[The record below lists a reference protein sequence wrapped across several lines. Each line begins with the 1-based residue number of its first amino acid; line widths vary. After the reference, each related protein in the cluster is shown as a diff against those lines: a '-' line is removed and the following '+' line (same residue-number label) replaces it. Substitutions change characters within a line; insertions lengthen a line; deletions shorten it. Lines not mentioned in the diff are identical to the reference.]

1 MLNLIF
7 VYELHQGG
15 LKKRRMSDSFS
26 QRTRSQES
34 RAAIQRLYIAMRHLF
49 IRGNYKPLGLSGEA
63 MIEAMMQ
70 LRPEI
75 YGSIADPERV
85 ELNGLLY
92 IFERLPRGIEECRYI
107 KLIAREGFEDSHFK
121 AIVPSKRRRN
131 CYRIDQDEMYI
142 EMTRGR
148 SDIYDVL
155 THLTFLYIESEK
167 IRRNSLDSKGNKK
180 REWLMLADI
189 VKREEEQEGFNE
201 EVAYTYL
208 SVILGCSY
216 KETVEACTRFRQSK
230 EVNSLFHIVHWL
242 GMRSMDEHFEKLDRE
257 ISFSPTLREK
267 IGHHIY
273 GEAWANSIKSYLR
286 EKNLINRRI
295 HIISSNLHSVM
306 NTLYAQQALKETY
319 PDSSLFSIAEL
330 LSQPDKEELRRRVK
344 MHALDN
350 GMHQIDDIS
359 GTNIS
364 VQIFDLAYIS
374 FEGLPEEI
382 KPAGAEPW
390 KEAPVL
396 VVMDYAFGEQAYESM
411 DELLKPDEANT
422 DAYSFEVDSISI
434 MGKAGALKGNK
445 GDLLIPTA
453 HVFEGTADNYPID
466 NALQAADFEDKG
478 LAVFSGPMI
487 TVLGTSLQNRDI
499 LDYFMRSSWR
509 AVGLEMEGAHYQ
521 KAIQAGARIRKSIR
535 PDVVIR
541 YAYYA
546 SDNPLISGQ
555 TLASGSLGLDGVKPT
570 YLITQKILE
579 QIISGVSVSV
589 SGSGQ

>member
-1 MLNLIF
+1 MAEN
-7 VYELHQGG
+7 Y
-15 LKKRRMSDSFS
+15 S
-26 QRTRSQES
+26 QRTRAQES

-63 MIEAMMQ
+63 MIEAMML

-85 ELNGLLY
+85 ELNGLFY
-92 IFERLPRGIEECRYI
+92 IFERLPRGIEECRFI
-107 KLIAREGFEDSHFK
+107 KLIAREGFEDSNFK
-121 AIVPSKRRRN
+121 PIVPSKRRRN
-131 CYRIDQDEMYI
+131 CYRIDKDEMYI

-167 IRRNSLDSKGNKK
+167 IRRNSLDAKGNKK
-180 REWLMLADI
+180 REWLMLEEI
-189 VKREEEQEGFNE
+189 VRHEEAQEGFNE

-216 KETVEACTRFRQSK
+216 KETVEACNRFKDSK
-230 EVNSLFHIVHWL
+230 EVNSLFQVVHWL
-242 GMRSMDEHFEKLDRE
+242 GVRSMEEHFEKLDRE

-273 GEAWANSIKSYLR
+273 GEAWANRIKEYLR
-286 EKNLINRRI
+286 EANLLGRRV

-306 NTLYAQQALKETY
+306 NTLYAQAALQDLF
-319 PDSSLFSIAEL
+319 PDTDLFTIAEE
-330 LSQPDKEELRRRVK
+330 LSQPDQSDLRTKVK
-344 MHALDN
+344 LYALEN
-350 GMHQIDDIS
+350 GMHQIDDVS

-364 VQIFDLAYIS
+364 VQIFDLSYIL
-374 FEGLPEEI
+374 FEKLPPEI
-382 KPAGAEPW
+382 RKDTLKPWE
-390 KEAPVL
+390 KAPVL

-411 DELLKPDEANT
+411 DELLKPDEVNL
-422 DAYSFEVDSISI
+422 EGELLLVDSISI

-445 GDLLIPTA
+445 GDILIPTA
-453 HVFEGTADNYPID
+453 HVFEGTADNYPIE
-466 NALQAADFEDKG
+466 NALNPKEFEGKG
-478 LAVFSGPMI
+478 LSVFSGPMI
-487 TVLGTSLQNRDI
+487 TVLGTSLQNKDI
-499 LDYFMRSSWR
+499 LDYFMRSSWG

-521 KAIQAGARIRKSIR
+521 KAIQAGSRIRKSIR

-570 YLITQKILE
+570 YLITQQILG
-579 QIISGVSVSV
+579 QIIATASVEEEV
-589 SGSGQ
+589 